1 MRQKMRERE
10 RERER
15 GRESLPMDDG
25 VFTLS
30 LGLLSPPSPSFNLKP
45 VVFAK

>member
-15 GRESLPMDDG
+15 ESLPMDDS

-30 LGLLSPPSPSFNLKP
+30 LGLLSAPSPSFNLKP